1 MNNKLI
7 NYNKKHI
14 RVLLYNIYLSQ
25 KRDIFLADFSS
36 EPRFPE
42 LDPKI
47 HIKIHLLVS
56 TLGDKNSDKYS

>member
-7 NYNKKHI
+7 NDNKKHI
-14 RVLLYNIYLSQ
+14 RVLLYILNRK
-25 KRDIFLADFSS
+25 KRGLFFADFSS